1 MRSEP
6 RMSFARGMI
15 CVRRTPAGTPAL
27 LKSEECLC
35 HILLG
40 IGRS

>member
-1 MRSEP
+1 MRRGS
-6 RMSFARGMI
+6 RMSFARGGI
-15 CVRRTPAGTPAL
+15 CVRRMPAGTPAL

-40 IGRS
+40 IGRR